1 MATISRVKADNLRS
15 FTARLCEAM
24 GTPSDIAEVEAE
36 ILVNADLRG
45 HTSHGVY
52 QFPNYIRAV
61 EDKSLIP
68 DAVPEI
74 VNDSPSAALVDA
86 RNGWGHYSARRA
98 MELAIDKAEE
108 TGVGAISLASANHI
122 GRLGEY
128 CEQAAAAGYI
138 SFVTF
143 GLGGRNAGVATPF
156 GGAEAVLSS
165 NPIAFGVPATDG
177 RHVIS
182 DFATTMLANAKIN
195 IYRIKGQELPPGCI
209 VDKDGRPSTD
219 PNDFNA
225 GGKSLVFGGYK
236 GYAFSLLTC
245 LLAGLNGGFDA
256 HKCQLLGSF
265 FLAIKV
271 GAFMPSAA
279 YGQNAASF
287 LDFMRGIKPAPG
299 FSEVLVAGD
308 MERRKTE
315 EQMAEGIELPEEVM
329 NRLRDCGEEFGVD
342 ENLET
347 VRIDS

>member
-1 MATISRVKADNLRS
+1 MAAIFRVEADRLRS
-15 FTARLCEAM
+15 FSRRLCEAV

-52 QFPNYIRAV
+52 QFPNYFRAV
-61 EDKSLIP
+61 EDKFLIP
-68 DAVPEI
+68 GAVPEI
-74 VNDSPSAALVDA
+74 VNETPSAALVDA
-86 RNGWGHYSARRA
+86 HSGWGHYSAQWA
-98 MELAIDKAEE
+98 MQLAMDKAEE

-128 CEQAAAAGYI
+128 CEQAAAAGFI

-143 GLGGRNAGVATPF
+143 GVSGREDGIATPF
-156 GGAEAVLSS
+156 GGTEAVLSS
-165 NPIAFGVPATDG
+165 NPIAFGVPAADG
-177 RHVIS
+177 RHLIA
-182 DFATTMLANAKIN
+182 DFATTMFANAKIN

-219 PNDFNA
+219 PNDFNT
-225 GGKSLVFGGYK
+225 GGMSLVFGGYK

-245 LLAGLNGGFDA
+245 LLAGLNGGFEAD
-256 HKCQLLGSF
+256 KGELWGSF

-271 GAFMPSAA
+271 GAFMPSDA

-287 LDFMRGIKPAPG
+287 LDFMRGVTPAPG

-315 EQMAEGIELPEEVM
+315 EQLAEGIELPEEVM
-329 NRLRDCGEEFGVD
+329 NNLRTHGAKYGIS
-342 ENLET
+342 ENL
-347 VRIDS
+347 

>member
-1 MATISRVKADNLRS
+1 MATVYRVEADKLRR
-15 FTARLCEAM
+15 FTQHLCEAV
-24 GTPSDIAEVEAE
+24 GTPSYIAETEAE

-52 QFPNYIRAV
+52 HLPNYLRAV

-74 VNDSPSAALVDA
+74 LNETPSAALVDA
-86 RNGWGHYSARRA
+86 RSGWGHYSATWSMQLA
-98 MELAIDKAEE
+98 MDKADE
-108 TGVGAISLASANHI
+108 TGVGAISLAGANHI

-128 CEQAAAAGYI
+128 SEQAAAAGFI

-143 GLGGRNAGVATPF
+143 GVSGRNSGIATPF
-156 GGAEAVLSS
+156 GGAEAMLSS
-165 NPIAFGVPATDG
+165 NPIAFGVPAADG
-177 RHVIS
+177 RHLIS
-182 DFATTMLANAKIN
+182 DFATTMLANAKIDV
-195 IYRIKGQELPPGCI
+195 YRMKGMELPPGCI

-219 PNDFNA
+219 PNDFNT

-245 LLAGLNGGFDA
+245 LLAGLNGAFEADRSEM
-256 HKCQLLGSF
+256 LGSF

-271 GAFMPSAA
+271 GAFMPSEA
-279 YGQNAASF
+279 YGQNAASC
-287 LDFMRGIKPAPG
+287 LDAMRNVAPAPG

-315 EQMAEGIELPEEVM
+315 EQLAKGIELPEELM
-329 NRLRDCGEEFGVD
+329 ISLRACGEKYGISEK
-342 ENLET
+342 L
-347 VRIDS
+347 

>member
-1 MATISRVKADNLRS
+1 MATVYRIKAEKLRG
-15 FTARLCEAM
+15 FTARLCEAL
-24 GTPSDIAEVEAE
+24 GTPSDIADVEAE

-52 QFPNYIRAV
+52 QFPNYIKGV
-61 EDKSLIP
+61 EGKSLIP

-98 MELAIDKAEE
+98 MQLAIDKAEE

-128 CEQAAAAGYI
+128 CEQAAAEGYI

-143 GLGGRNAGVATPF
+143 GVGGRSAGVATPF

-165 NPIAFGVPATDG
+165 NPIAFGVPTADG

-256 HKCQLLGSF
+256 DKIGDVRQ
-265 FLAIKV
+265 FL
-271 GAFMPSAA
+271 
-279 YGQNAASF
+279 
-287 LDFMRGIKPAPG
+287 
-299 FSEVLVAGD
+299 
-308 MERRKTE
+308 
-315 EQMAEGIELPEEVM
+315 
-329 NRLRDCGEEFGVD
+329 FGYQG
-342 ENLET
+342 
-347 VRIDS
+347 RCIYAR